1 MDELRILWLSILL
14 LQAKS
19 AHHSKSRVVI
29 FKYFGLTVF
38 NLQVLVQLLNAKHL
52 AQVLNAKKE
61 STYRSLTYIGFIF
74 YWLRELRFGKMGE
87 NFWCIRSNTA
97 ASGKISC
104 LLFFFF
110 LNTENKQLRTPFCCL
125 MLITGLQTVSSF
137 CFLVSCSYKFW
148 FMFQSYQSYCTLLH
162 SEHVNIIF
170 HSTRTGQHELFCTL
184 LNI

>member
-1 MDELRILWLSILL
+1 MGELRILWLSILL

-29 FKYFGLTVF
+29 FKYFGLIVF

-52 AQVLNAKKE
+52 AQVLNAKKK
-61 STYRSLTYIGFIF
+61 STYRSLTYIRFIF

-87 NFWCIRSNTA
+87 NFWCICSNTA
-97 ASGKISC
+97 ASGKSHVC
-104 LLFFFF
+104 FFF
-110 LNTENKQLRTPFCCL
+110 LNTENKQLRTSFCCL
-125 MLITGLQTVSSF
+125 MLITGLQMGSSF

-162 SEHVNIIF
+162 SEHVNISF
-170 HSTRTGQHELFCTL
+170 LSTCTGQHELFCTL